1 MTSTV
6 TSPAQK
12 DGLKKVMLA
21 TFMSSEE
28 SGEESIDGETE
39 KRSVL
44 LVKPLPWRSPRLA
57 RIFKQLDRKA
67 SRKKSK
73 QSLQQ
78 TRPRVV
84 GPEST
89 RPKPLGFTD
98 DFFGFSD

>member
-21 TFMSSEE
+21 AFMSSEE

-44 LVKPLPWRSPRLA
+44 LVKPLLWRSPRLA
-57 RIFKQLDRKA
+57 HIFKQ
-67 SRKKSK
+67 
-73 QSLQQ
+73 QSVEKEIQAILATNTPKGCWTKIYQAQ
-78 TRPRVV
+78 ATRVHW
-84 GPEST
+84 
-89 RPKPLGFTD
+89 
-98 DFFGFSD
+98 